1 VTDGLPAAERLLV
14 DVSAALARGR
24 EAPLRSALEAARDAG
39 LDGGQLEEAL
49 LQSYLFLGYPAAL
62 NAFALWR
69 DVSGRGPGPAV
80 DADPED
86 WAAWEVRGEQVCRRV
101 YGAQYEGLQHN
112 VRDLHPDLGRWMV
125 VEGYGKVLGRPGLEL
140 RVRELCIAALLA
152 VLDAPRQLRSHLR
165 GSLNAGAS
173 PDQVEEALT
182 RALEHAEPG
191 ARARAE
197 EIWHTVRARWEA
209 TGNARVASGE

>member
-1 VTDGLPAAERLLV
+1 MTDGLRATERLLV

-24 EAPLRSALEAARDAG
+24 EATLRSALEAARDG
-39 LDGGQLEEAL
+39 GVDGGQLEEAL

-69 DVSGRGPGPAV
+69 DVSGQAAGPAAEA
-80 DADPED
+80 DADD
-86 WAAWEVRGEQVCRRV
+86 WVGWEVRGEQVCRRV
-101 YGAQYEGLQHN
+101 YGAQYEGLQQN
-112 VRDLHPDLGRWMV
+112 IRGLHPDLGRWMV

-140 RVRELCIAALLA
+140 RVRELCIAALLV

-173 PDQVEEALT
+173 PDEVGEALT
-182 RALEHAEPG
+182 RALEHAEPD

-197 EIWHTVRARWEA
+197 EIWQTVRARWEA
-209 TGNARVASGE
+209 TGQARVASGE